1 MERILVAVDFSDF
14 TPELVR
20 VAGELARAFGA
31 ELFLV
36 HVEPTEPQFVGYE
49 VGPQSVRD
57 AVAERLRHQ
66 HRDLQALAEQLRT
79 RGIRVTP
86 LLIQGYAV
94 EKLCEEASRLGA
106 QLLVMG
112 THGHGRVHRLLL
124 GSVGEGVLR
133 RATCPVMF
141 VPLEHTPPAT

>member
-1 MERILVAVDFSDF
+1 MERILVAVDFSDV

-20 VAGELARAFGA
+20 VAGELARALGA

-36 HVEPTEPQFVGYE
+36 HVEPADPQFVGYE
-49 VGPQSVRD
+49 AGPQNVRD
-57 AVAERLRHQ
+57 AVAERLRRQ
-66 HRDLQALAEQLRT
+66 HRDLQTLAEGLRA
-79 RGIRVTP
+79 RGARATP
-86 LLIQGYAV
+86 LLVQGYAV
-94 EKLCEEASRLGA
+94 DKLCEEAGRLGA
-106 QLLVMG
+106 QLIVMG

-141 VPLEHTPPAT
+141 VPLDRAAPAA